1 MDTGKIKTSVSL
13 DPTVLRALDELSTL
27 PDYQGMSRSA
37 VIEEVVRRQVALETK
52 ARRDQRDLKILNEQ
66 ADTMESEVNETLDY
80 QVEP

>member
-27 PDYQGMSRSA
+27 PGYQGMSRSA